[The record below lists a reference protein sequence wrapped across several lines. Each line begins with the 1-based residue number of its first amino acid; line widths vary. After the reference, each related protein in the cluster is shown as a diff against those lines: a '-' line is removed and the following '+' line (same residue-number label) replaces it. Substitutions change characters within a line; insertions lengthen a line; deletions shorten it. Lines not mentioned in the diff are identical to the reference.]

1 MTEAISFEEWKA
13 ALNEAAHT
21 NESFIQC
28 KPDNSWLT
36 VNEFCVTYRL
46 ARKHLYAVLPQGQL
60 PAVKIPGIGW
70 RINRTRFEK
79 QLENGLYRRRV
90 GDISS

>member
-1 MTEAISFEEWKA
+1 MTEAISFEEWRA
-13 ALNEAAHT
+13 ALHEAAHT

-36 VNEFCVTYRL
+36 VNEFCGIYRL
-46 ARKHLYAVLPQGQL
+46 SRKHVYDILPQGTF

-70 RINRTRFEK
+70 RINRVRFEK
-79 QLENGLYRRRV
+79 QLENGLYRRRI
-90 GDISS
+90 GDIIS